1 MKLNQHPQSDR
12 RDMRNM
18 RSRNSTLG
26 ATAISA
32 VEEAEVPECE
42 LERPRAETRSA
53 SGSRAGG
60 RSAFRNWP
68 RIRERLRAAK
78 HWAFFL
84 DFDGTLVNLRR
95 RPGDVRM
102 PREARIVLKHLA
114 AHLNVRVVIVSGRPL
129 RDVRELISVKGLRYF
144 GVHGGEREDKPVALS
159 LGSRRALEAVK
170 RSARRKLEDIPGV
183 WLEDKGLSLAVH
195 YRDADQAAAESA
207 GTTLAS
213 LIRPSRNALH
223 ILNGSRVWEV
233 LPQEIPGKYTA
244 VNDVLAQLPTG
255 TVVVYIGNDGTDEV
269 AFAELPDQ
277 ITVRVGRATGSRA
290 RYSVRTPAEVLRL
303 LARMEKELP

>member
-1 MKLNQHPQSDR
+1 
-12 RDMRNM
+12 MRNM
-18 RSRNSTLG
+18 RGRNSTFG
-26 ATAISA
+26 VTAVSE
-32 VEEAEVPECE
+32 VEEAGVPECDQ
-42 LERPRAETRSA
+42 ERTRAATRPA
-53 SGSRAGG
+53 SEARSGG

-78 HWAFFL
+78 HSAFFL
-84 DFDGTLVNLRR
+84 DFDGTLVKLQG

-102 PREARIVLKHLA
+102 PREARMLLKRLA
-114 AHLNVRVVIVSGRPL
+114 SHANVRVVIVSGRPL

-144 GVHGGEREDKPVALS
+144 GVHGGEREDNPVALS

-170 RSARRKLEDIPGV
+170 LSARRELEVIPGV
-183 WLEDKGLSLAVH
+183 WLEDKGLSLAIH
-195 YRDADQAAAESA
+195 YRDADPAAAKSA
-207 GTTLAS
+207 GTALAS
-213 LIRPSRNALH
+213 LVRPSRDVLH

-233 LPQEIPGKYTA
+233 LPREIPGKYTA
-244 VNDVLAQLPTG
+244 VNDVVGKLPAG
-255 TVVVYIGNDGTDEV
+255 TVVVYIGNDGTDEI

-277 ITVRVGRATGSRA
+277 ITVRVGRAPSSRA

>member
-1 MKLNQHPQSDR
+1 
-12 RDMRNM
+12 MRNP
-18 RSRNSTLG
+18 NSTLG
-26 ATAISA
+26 ATAVSA
-32 VEEAEVPECE
+32 VEDAGVLECE
-42 LERPRAETRSA
+42 LERSKAATRSA
-53 SGSRAGG
+53 SEVRAGG

-68 RIRERLRAAK
+68 RIRGRLRAAK

-84 DFDGTLVNLRR
+84 DFDGTLVKLQR

-102 PREARIVLKHLA
+102 PREARIVLKRLA
-114 AHLNVRVVIVSGRPL
+114 SHPQVRVVIVSGRPL
-129 RDVRELISVKGLRYF
+129 HDVRELISVKGLRYF
-144 GVHGGEREDKPVALS
+144 GVHGGEREDKPVSLS

-170 RSARRKLEDIPGV
+170 RSAHRELEDIPGV

-195 YRDADQAAAESA
+195 YRDADPAAAKSA
-207 GTTLAS
+207 GTVLAS
-213 LIRPSRNALH
+213 LVRLSRDVLH
-223 ILNGSRVWEV
+223 ILNGSKVWEI

-244 VNDVLAQLPTG
+244 VNDVVGQLSADTA
-255 TVVVYIGNDGTDEV
+255 VVYIGNDGTDEV

-277 ITVRVGRATGSRA
+277 ITVRVGRAPGSRA